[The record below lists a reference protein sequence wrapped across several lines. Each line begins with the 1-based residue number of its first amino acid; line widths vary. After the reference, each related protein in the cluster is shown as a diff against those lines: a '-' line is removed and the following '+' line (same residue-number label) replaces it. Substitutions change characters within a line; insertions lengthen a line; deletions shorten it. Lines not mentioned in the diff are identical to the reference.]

1 MTDSQIIVGILQ
13 NDEQVWRYIYRTMKT
28 GVVSIVFKPNLLTRA
43 DMDDLFQEACLI
55 LMRKVKEDQFV
66 VLRNRGVFNFLI
78 KAVEFLSN
86 NYVRKMKPVYKED
99 LLGDSDP
106 KQKDK
111 RDFDLSAEEKQ
122 RTQDEFLDRIFASIP
137 PDCQRILKH
146 FYWDHKPMDEIAS
159 IIGMKNADSVTT
171 KKTKC
176 MSKFKD
182 IAKQLIENDEFAEDV
197 VRNAVERAA
206 LMEFLEQEKANEN
219 DGLTM
224 AAYNPDE
231 D

>member
-28 GVVSIVFKPNLLTRA
+28 GVVSTIFKPNLLTRA

-78 KAVEFLSN
+78 KTVEFLSN

-137 PDCQRILKH
+137 PDCQRIVKY

-159 IIGMKNADSVTT
+159 IMGMKNAVSVTT

-219 DGLTM
+219 DGFTM